1 MVKERNKQTILYYYI
16 ILFQKMFFFSVFKND
31 KTNPLKNWLIFNILF
46 SIFFNKKNDSL
57 VTLKWSKDLICIKF
71 GLFM

>member
-1 MVKERNKQTILYYYI
+1 LVKERNKQTILYYYI